1 MIFIFFS
8 VEVKDIH
15 NLQGGPFAR
24 QGGGFHG
31 ALLLLKIGYRAF
43 LFLDQVQG
51 AASEAEEP
59 VGNMGI
65 SLGGLDGGMSEEGL
79 NHPDIVTIF

>member
-15 NLQGGPFAR
+15 DLQGGPFAR

-31 ALLLLKIGYRAF
+31 ALLLLKIGYRAL

-51 AASEAEEP
+51 AASETEEP
-59 VGNMGI
+59 VGDMGI
-65 SLGGLDGGMSEEGL
+65 SLGSLDGGMSEQSL
-79 NHPDIVTIF
+79 NDPDVVTTF